1 MKIRWSETALS
12 ELDDI
17 FSYIQRNNRL
27 AAIAVVERIEA
38 LTALLEEFPLVGHL
52 TDEAGVRVLA
62 VVRYPFL
69 IFYAIDE
76 AAREIIILHVLHTA
90 QQRA

>member
-38 LTALLEEFPLVGHL
+38 LSATLPMKRASVSS
-52 TDEAGVRVLA
+52 RSC
-62 VVRYPFL
+62 
-69 IFYAIDE
+69 AI
-76 AAREIIILHVLHTA
+76 RF
-90 QQRA
+90 